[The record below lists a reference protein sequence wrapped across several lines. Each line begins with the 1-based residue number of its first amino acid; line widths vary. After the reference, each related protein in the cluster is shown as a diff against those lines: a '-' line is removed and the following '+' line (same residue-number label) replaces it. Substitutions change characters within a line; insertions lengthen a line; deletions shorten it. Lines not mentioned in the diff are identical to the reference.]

1 MNRSYFFVVAI
12 LGMQCL
18 AVSSSLGDDRL
29 NVHGG
34 DRDGTSLV
42 DVDSRLPAF
51 PDARGWGR
59 YATGGRG
66 GEVRKVTHLKD
77 SGPGS
82 LRAALQTEGA
92 AYVIFEVAG
101 TINLQSKIK
110 ITSNKTIAGETAFR
124 SGGEGITL
132 KINQGTTS
140 NTLVAVS
147 GGSNLI
153 CRYLRFRRGPGLPPE
168 VDGDNLLL
176 TGKGTDFIFD
186 HCSFSWSTDELV
198 NPYGPTRITFQNCI
212 FSEALFNSTHAYTTD
227 TEHAA
232 YPNPHSMGPLIGNGS
247 DEVTFYNNLFTHNN
261 QRNPLVGGGVG
272 GGTKFELVNNLVYNF
287 GSFGTVFSDNDTAVT
302 VNFINN
308 YHIAGPNT
316 STSRY
321 SIAINRGVMAYAR
334 GNINS
339 KRTSKSEPEWNAI
352 GCESGCGTYMEEPAP
367 IEWQSAEPFDFPL
380 RDVSTQSATE
390 IRDGVIANAGAN
402 LVIDAVD
409 SRVFK
414 DVLNGT
420 GRFVNDPSEVGGW
433 PKLVGMQ
440 SAPVDNDKDG
450 MPDLWERE
458 RFGALATGPNADRDG
473 DGYTNLEEYLHHLAA
488 GNGLNAGDSQ

>member
-1 MNRSYFFVVAI
+1 MNRSSVFVGVI
-12 LGMQCL
+12 LGMLCL
-18 AVSSSLGDDRL
+18 AGSYSPADERVNDLGTNRDESSHVGVEARM
-29 NVHGG
+29 
-34 DRDGTSLV
+34 
-42 DVDSRLPAF
+42 PAF
-51 PDARGWGR
+51 PDALGWGR
-59 YATGGRG
+59 NATGGRG

-92 AYVIFEVAG
+92 AYVVFEVSG
-101 TINLQSKIK
+101 TINLQSRIK

-140 NTLVAVS
+140 NTLVVVS

-176 TGKGTDFIFD
+176 TGTGTDFIFD

-198 NPYGPTRITFQNCI
+198 NPYGPTRMTFQNCI
-212 FSEALFNSTHAYTTD
+212 FSEALYNSTHAYTTD

-232 YPNPHSMGPLIGNGS
+232 YPNPHSMGPLVGNGS
-247 DEVTFYNNLFTHNN
+247 DEVTFYNNLFAHNN
-261 QRNPLVGGGVG
+261 QRNPLIGGGVG
-272 GGTKFELVNNLVYNF
+272 GGTKFELVNNLIYNF

-308 YHIAGPNT
+308 YHMAGPNT

-321 SIAINRGVMAYAR
+321 AIAINKGVTAYAR

-339 KRTSKSEPEWNAI
+339 KRPSQSDPEWNAI
-352 GCESGCGTYMEEPAP
+352 GCESGCGTYMQEPAP
-367 IEWQSAEPFDFPL
+367 TAWQSSMPFDFPL
-380 RDVSTQSATE
+380 QHVASMSATA
-390 IRDGVIANAGAN
+390 IRDGVIGGAGAN
-402 LVIDAVD
+402 LVKDAVD
-409 SRVFK
+409 TRIFN

-420 GRFVNDPSEVGGW
+420 GGFVSHPSEVGGW
-433 PKLVGMQ
+433 PQLTGMK
-440 SAPVDNDKDG
+440 SVPVDTDDDG
-450 MPDLWERE
+450 MADRWEE
-458 RFGALATGPNADRDG
+458 QRFGSLASGPNDDQDG
-473 DGYTNLEEYLHHLAA
+473 DGYTNLEEYLHQLAA
-488 GNGLNAGDSQ
+488 GNGLNDAELQ